1 MLPTS
6 RLWEAFTAFKFKCTL
21 RRHDCFLAAEL
32 PDSSRLPDCLT
43 SWLASDSACNYCKLL
58 GVIYTL
64 STHFRIFSFHH
75 FAALPSFSAPARR
88 SLPSSLRHCHLL
100 ICELFC
106 VSFSF
111 IFSFPLEAV
120 LKMATAPLQLIKRI
134 HNTFQIHREYV
145 CYITLAW
152 HRLQVLLQGQVWVAI
167 KAHFKNN
174 NAESFRSCAS
184 YITCECPLA
193 PHRGRVCCESWHKYS
208 NLWLRKGFTWASKQP
223 SQAER
228 LAWLP
233 WYMVLCPLA
242 TRARCMT

>member
-1 MLPTS
+1 MSFTHFPRIFAFSRFAISPLCHRFRLPRDAPFLPPFAIVTCLS
-6 RLWEAFTAFKFKCTL
+6 ANCSVFRSLSFSLSHLKQSLKWRQLRCSSLNAFTTL
-21 RRHDCFLAAEL
+21 FR
-32 PDSSRLPDCLT
+32 
-43 SWLASDSACNYCKLL
+43 
-58 GVIYTL
+58 YTGN
-64 STHFRIFSFHH
+64 
-75 FAALPSFSAPARR
+75 
-88 SLPSSLRHCHLL
+88 
-100 ICELFC
+100 
-106 VSFSF
+106 
-111 IFSFPLEAV
+111 
-120 LKMATAPLQLIKRI
+120 I
-134 HNTFQIHREYV
+134 HIHM

-233 WYMVLCPLA
+233 
-242 TRARCMT
+242 